1 MSNTKLKISNVIITV
16 LLISFILLL
25 IWFVNNIKSFDNVN
39 SIKQRLIFDDISGVE
54 INDYIRISGINIGI
68 IEDINLLKGKAIITI
83 KIPRNIILY
92 ENAKAIIKS
101 KSLLGEK
108 YIELFIG
115 SSNYSILKKNSIL
128 FNNYPTIDI
137 NQVLQEIGILSTRFN
152 LFIDNL
158 EEIINKKNNY
168 FSLYYN
174 NIISLIKKNSA
185 RNFLKQKINLKYKNK
200 LINFIIP
207 HKINLQM
214 NNNI

>member
-1 MSNTKLKISNVIITV
+1 MQNNKLKISNIIISI
-16 LLISFILLL
+16 LLIGFILLL
-25 IWFVNNIKSFDNVN
+25 IWFINNIKSFDNIN
-39 SIKQRLIFDDISGVE
+39 SIKQKLIFDDISGVE
-54 INDYIRISGINIGI
+54 VNDYIRISGINIGI
-68 IEDINLLKGKAIITI
+68 IENINLLKGKAIITI
-83 KIPRNIILY
+83 KIPKNIILY

-115 SSNYSILKKNSIL
+115 SSNFPILRENSIL

-158 EEIINKKNNY
+158 EEIINKKNY
-168 FSLYYN
+168 TLKKYYK
-174 NIISLIKKNSA
+174 NIALLIKKE
-185 RNFLKQKINLKYKNK
+185 LKTKKLKNIITIKYKNN

-207 HKINLQM
+207 NKINLQM
-214 NNNI
+214 SNNI